1 MLVVSRRPGEKVV
14 IAKSIILTVFEVKGN
29 QIKVGI
35 EAPGEVRIL
44 RGEVVGQEDL
54 SETDPDLADKP
65 PEWKDEKSD
74 VVVSRKARR
83 GSSRTPSRSRAFSR
97 IAS

>member
-83 GSSRTPSRSRAFSR
+83 ESGEVE
-97 IAS
+97 